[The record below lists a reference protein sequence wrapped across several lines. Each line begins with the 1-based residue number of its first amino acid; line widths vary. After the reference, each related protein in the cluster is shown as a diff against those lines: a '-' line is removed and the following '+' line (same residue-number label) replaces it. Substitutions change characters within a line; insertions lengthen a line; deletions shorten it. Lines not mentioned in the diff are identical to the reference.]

1 MNISN
6 ETMTEILNR
15 MLRTCYDSQHGY
27 KAASEHVS
35 SSIISKL
42 LSDYSEQRGRYANE
56 LIDEIIKYCG
66 APVAA
71 DGIVQN
77 VKRGWQNLTDV
88 LSKKDA
94 NAIIQECRQ
103 GDEAAMDQYEHA
115 LAENLPPMTKA
126 MLMKHYEAMRQS
138 VSRLKVLQKTVD

>member
-6 ETMTEILNR
+6 ESMTEVLNR
-15 MLRTCYDSQHGY
+15 MLRTCYDSQQGY
-27 KAASEHVS
+27 KAAAEHIS

-42 LSDYSEQRGRYANE
+42 LNDYSVQRGRYANE
-56 LIDEIIKYCG
+56 LIDEILKYCG

-88 LSKKDA
+88 LNKKDV
-94 NAIIQECRQ
+94 NAIIHECRK
-103 GDEAAMDQYEHA
+103 GDEAAMDQYEQI
-115 LAENLPPMTKA
+115 LAENLPPMTKS
-126 MLMKHYEAMRQS
+126 MLMKHYEGMRQS
-138 VSRLKVLQKTVD
+138 VSRLKVLQKTTD